1 MKKILTKDWRS
12 ILMYLIMGGW
22 TTVVNIVVYWIC
34 EELFHLDYRIST
46 TIAWVFAVVFAYVVN
61 KRFVFKSVTNTW
73 RDRFAEMGSFFGFR
87 VLSFFMDLG
96 TMMVLVG
103 LLSINGTISKI
114 LANVIVLVANY
125 IFSKKFIFKDRSAP
139 AAEKVQ

>member
-1 MKKILTKDWRS
+1 MKEMLTTDRRS
-12 ILMYLIMGGW
+12 IVMHLIMGGW
-22 TTVVNIVVYWIC
+22 TTVVIIVVYSIC

>member
-34 EELFHLDYRIST
+34 EEMFHLDYRIST
-46 TIAWVFAVVFAYVVN
+46 TVAWVFAVVFAYIVN

-103 LLSINGTISKI
+103 LLSINGTVSKI

>member
-1 MKKILTKDWRS
+1 MKKLLTKDWRS

-34 EELFHLDYRIST
+34 DELFHLDYRIST
-46 TIAWVFAVVFAYVVN
+46 TIAWLFAVVFAFIVN
-61 KRFVFKSVTNTW
+61 KRYVFKSVTTNS
-73 RDRFAEMGSFFGFR
+73 RDRLAEMGSFFGFR

-114 LANVIVLVANY
+114 LANVIVLAANY
-125 IFSKKFIFKDRSAP
+125 IFSKKFIFKDRNASV
-139 AAEKVQ
+139 AEKTH

>member
-34 EELFHLDYRIST
+34 EEMFHLDYRIST

-103 LLSINGTISKI
+103 LLSINGTVSKI

>member
-1 MKKILTKDWRS
+1 MKKLLTKDWRS

-34 EELFHLDYRIST
+34 DELFHLDYRIST
-46 TIAWVFAVVFAYVVN
+46 TIAWLFAVVFAFIVN
-61 KRFVFKSVTNTW
+61 KRYVFKSVTTNS
-73 RDRFAEMGSFFGFR
+73 RDRLAEMGSFFGFR

-114 LANVIVLVANY
+114 LANVIVLAANY
-125 IFSKKFIFKDRSAP
+125 IFSKKYIFKDRNASV
-139 AAEKVQ
+139 AEKTH

>member
-34 EELFHLDYRIST
+34 EEMFYLDYRIST

-103 LLSINGTISKI
+103 LLSINGTVSKI

>member
-22 TTVVNIVVYWIC
+22 TTVVNIVIYWIC
-34 EELFHLDYRIST
+34 EEMFHLDYRIST

-87 VLSFFMDLG
+87 VLSFFMDLC

>member
-1 MKKILTKDWRS
+1 MKKLLTKDWRS

-34 EELFHLDYRIST
+34 DELFLLDYRIST
-46 TIAWVFAVVFAYVVN
+46 TIAWLFAVVFAFIVN
-61 KRFVFKSVTNTW
+61 KRYVFKSVTTNS
-73 RDRFAEMGSFFGFR
+73 RDRLAEMGSFFGFR

-114 LANVIVLVANY
+114 LANVIVLAANY
-125 IFSKKFIFKDRSAP
+125 IFSKKFIFKDRNASV
-139 AAEKVQ
+139 AEKTH

>member
-103 LLSINGTISKI
+103 LLSINGTVSKI

>member
-1 MKKILTKDWRS
+1 MKKFLTKDWRS
-12 ILMYLIMGGW
+12 IFMYLIMGGW
-22 TTVVNIVVYWIC
+22 TTVVNIVVYWVC
-34 EELFHLDYRIST
+34 EELFQLDYRIST
-46 TIAWVFAVVFAYVVN
+46 TIAWVFAVIFAYVVN
-61 KRFVFKSVTNTW
+61 KRFVFKSVTTNW

-125 IFSKKFIFKDRSAP
+125 IFSKKFIFKDRSTP
-139 AAEKVQ
+139 AVEKV

>member
-1 MKKILTKDWRS
+1 
-12 ILMYLIMGGW
+12 
-22 TTVVNIVVYWIC
+22 
-34 EELFHLDYRIST
+34 
-46 TIAWVFAVVFAYVVN
+46 
-61 KRFVFKSVTNTW
+61 
-73 RDRFAEMGSFFGFR
+73 MGSFFGFR
-87 VLSFFMDLG
+87 VLSFFMDLC

-103 LLSINGTISKI
+103 LLSINGTVSKI

>member
-34 EELFHLDYRIST
+34 EEMFYLDYRIST
-46 TIAWVFAVVFAYVVN
+46 TVAWGFAVVFAYIVN

-103 LLSINGTISKI
+103 LLSINGTVSKI

>member
-1 MKKILTKDWRS
+1 MKKLLAKDWRS

-22 TTVVNIVVYWIC
+22 TTVVNIVVYWVC

-46 TIAWVFAVVFAYVVN
+46 TIAWLFAVVFAYVVN
-61 KRFVFKSVTNTW
+61 KRFVFKSVTTTW

-125 IFSKKFIFKDRSAP
+125 IFSKKFIFKDRTAP

>member
-34 EELFHLDYRIST
+34 EEMFHLDYRIST
-46 TIAWVFAVVFAYVVN
+46 TIAWVFAVVFAYIVN

-103 LLSINGTISKI
+103 LLSINGTVSKI

>member
-87 VLSFFMDLG
+87 VLSFFMDLC

>member
-34 EELFHLDYRIST
+34 EEMFYLDYRIST

-73 RDRFAEMGSFFGFR
+73 RDRFAEIGSFFGFR

-103 LLSINGTISKI
+103 LLSINGTVSKI

>member
-1 MKKILTKDWRS
+1 MKNLLTKDWRS
-12 ILMYLIMGGW
+12 ILTYLIMGGW
-22 TTVVNIVVYWIC
+22 TTVVNIVVYWAC

-46 TIAWVFAVVFAYVVN
+46 TIAWLFAVVFAFIVN
-61 KRFVFKSVTNTW
+61 KRYVFKSVTNNW

-96 TMMVLVG
+96 TMILLVG
-103 LLSINGTISKI
+103 LLSINGTVSKI

-125 IFSKKFIFKDRSAP
+125 VFSKKFIFKDRTVP
-139 AAEKVQ
+139 IAEKVQ

>member
-34 EELFHLDYRIST
+34 EEMFHLDYRIST

>member
-1 MKKILTKDWRS
+1 MKKLLTKDWRS

-22 TTVVNIVVYWIC
+22 TTVVNVVVYWIC
-34 EELFHLDYRIST
+34 DELFHLDYRIST
-46 TIAWVFAVVFAYVVN
+46 TIAWLFAVVFAFVVN
-61 KRFVFKSVTNTW
+61 KRYVFKSVTNNW

-114 LANVIVLVANY
+114 AANVIVLVANY
-125 IFSKKFIFKDRSAP
+125 IFSKKFIFKDRNAP
-139 AAEKVQ
+139 IAEKIQ

>member
-34 EELFHLDYRIST
+34 EEMFHLDYRIST
-46 TIAWVFAVVFAYVVN
+46 TVAWVFAVVFAYVVN

-103 LLSINGTISKI
+103 LLSINGTVSKI

>member
-34 EELFHLDYRIST
+34 EEMFHLDYRIST

-87 VLSFFMDLG
+87 VLSFFMDLC
-96 TMMVLVG
+96 TMMGFGGVLC
-103 LLSINGTISKI
+103 INRT
-114 LANVIVLVANY
+114 
-125 IFSKKFIFKDRSAP
+125 FSK
-139 AAEKVQ
+139 

>member
-1 MKKILTKDWRS
+1 MKKLLSKDWRS

-22 TTVVNIVVYWIC
+22 TTVVNIAVYWFC
-34 EELFHLDYRIST
+34 EEMLHLDYRIST
-46 TIAWVFAVVFAYVVN
+46 TIAWLFAVVFAFFVN
-61 KRFVFKSVTNTW
+61 KHYVFKSVTNNW

-103 LLSINGTISKI
+103 LLSMNGTLSKI

-125 IFSKKFIFKDRSAP
+125 IFSKKFIFKDRNAP
-139 AAEKVQ
+139 IVEKVQ